1 MKEVELPKS
10 VDGKLNIA
18 EVTTF
23 ENGILLVY
31 ENADVIGY
39 IIFNDF
45 DNPIWGFYSNI
56 NTAETREENYSL
68 YSLIETLI
76 QSYNITSI
84 KLIEFNQK

>member
-31 ENADVIGY
+31 RDNSIIGY
-39 IIFNDF
+39 IAFNDCE
-45 DNPIWGFYSNI
+45 WCFYSSI
-56 NTAETREENYSL
+56 DITIAQENNSSL
-68 YSLIETLI
+68 YVLVNNLINGYI
-76 QSYNITSI
+76 ITNI
-84 KLIEFNQK
+84 KLLEFNQK

>member
-31 ENADVIGY
+31 RDSSIIGY
-39 IIFNDF
+39 IAFNDCEWCF
-45 DNPIWGFYSNI
+45 LVLQI
-56 NTAETREENYSL
+56 
-68 YSLIETLI
+68 
-76 QSYNITSI
+76 
-84 KLIEFNQK
+84 